1 MQSYEC
7 IYILDP
13 TLDEQTVKD
22 KAAKFGEVI
31 TSRKG
36 VIASVDQWG
45 KRKLAYPIKKR
56 FEGFYTF
63 VRFSGEPD
71 ILQELNRVF
80 RFDEHVIRHL
90 IVVEERPK
98 PAEPPKAPAESK

>member
-1 MQSYEC
+1 MRSYEC

-13 TLDEQTVKD
+13 SLDEQMVRD
-22 KAAKFGEVI
+22 KAVKFSDIV
-31 TSRKG
+31 TSRQG
-36 VIASVDQWG
+36 VIANLDQWG

-63 VRFSGEPD
+63 MRFSGTNE

-80 RFDEHVIRHL
+80 RFDEHVIRHM
-90 IVVEERPK
+90 IIVEEHPKRP
-98 PAEPPKAPAESK
+98 EAPATAPQGN

>member
-1 MQSYEC
+1 MRSYEC

-13 TLDEQTVKD
+13 SLDEQTVRD
-22 KAAKFGEVI
+22 KATKFGEVV
-31 TSRKG
+31 TSRQG
-36 VIASVDQWG
+36 VIQNLDQWG

-63 VRFSGEPD
+63 MRFSGTTE

-80 RFDEHVIRHL
+80 RFDEQVIRHM
-90 IVVEERPK
+90 IIVEERPK
-98 PAEPPKAPAESK
+98 QTEAPKPAAEGK

>member
-13 TLDEQTVKD
+13 TLDEQAVMD
-22 KAAKFGEVI
+22 KAAKFGEII
-31 TSRKG
+31 TSRQG
-36 VIASVDQWG
+36 VIGSVDQWG

-63 VRFSGEPD
+63 VRFTGGTD
-71 ILQELNRVF
+71 VLQELNRVF
-80 RFDEHVIRHL
+80 RFDEHVIRHF

-98 PAEPPKAPAESK
+98 PVEPPKAPAESK

>member
-13 TLDEQTVKD
+13 TLDEQAVRD

-31 TSRKG
+31 TSRTG
-36 VIASVDQWG
+36 VIQSVDFWG

-63 VRFSGEPD
+63 VRFSGGAD

-80 RFDEHVIRHL
+80 RFDEHIIRHL

-98 PAEPPKAPAESK
+98 PAEPPKAQADTK